1 MMKTY
6 LQRMGRSLQLPVA
19 VLPAAALLVG
29 VGHYMPKSWALA
41 QFLVAGGNAILNSLA
56 ILFAIGLAIGMSEEK
71 DGAAALAGLVAYLV
85 PIKVLDPSSV
95 AVLQGVKQS
104 QVDPGFASLGS
115 NVFIG
120 IIAGLIAAAL
130 YNRFHKTKLP
140 MALSFFSGK
149 RLVPIM
155 AALVMLLVTVIL
167 LFVWPPVYDALVSFG
182 KFIVGLGAAGAGL
195 YGFFNRLLIPTGLH
209 QALNAVFWFN
219 TAGINDIGNFWAG
232 KGVRGI
238 TGMYQAGF
246 FPVMMFGLP
255 AGALAIYRNARPEK
269 KVQVGSLM
277 MAGAFASFFTGVT
290 EPLEFS
296 FMFVAW
302 PLYVLHAV
310 FTGLSLGFA
319 ALMHWTAGF
328 SFSAGLVDFLLS
340 FHMPIADRPYMLLVQ
355 GLVMAVIY
363 YFGFDFAIK
372 KFNLMT
378 PGRETVDVDE
388 AVTTVVTNDDDDK
401 YTIMAK
407 KIFVAIGGKENIKVI
422 DNCTTR
428 LRLQLKDPQLVN
440 QAAVRAAGAAG
451 VNVLDD
457 TNVHIV
463 IGTEVEFVAQPL
475 HDLYDGKIEVG
486 TVADEQKAEAPAKKP
501 VVDESIKHGMTDDFY
516 SVANGQLVNMEDVND
531 ATFAAKLIGDGFAVD
546 PEDDQI
552 VAPVDGK
559 ITTIFPTKHAIGI
572 ETLDG
577 LKILVHMGINTVELK
592 GAPFEVA
599 VSVGQNV
606 THGDLLATAD
616 LEAIRAAGKQTTT
629 MVIITDMPDVA
640 YMKFSQPAGA
650 AKADQAVLQVTT
662 N

>member
-1 MMKTY
+1 MKTY

-29 VGHYMPKSWALA
+29 IGHYMPDSWAVA
-41 QFLVAGGNAILNSLA
+41 QFLQAGGNAILGSLA

-95 AVLQGVKQS
+95 ALLEGIKES
-104 QVDPGFASLGS
+104 QVDPSFASLSS

-120 IIAGLIAAAL
+120 IIAGLVAAGL

-149 RLVPIM
+149 RLVPIL
-155 AALVMLLVTVIL
+155 AAIVMLLFTILL
-167 LFVWPPVYDALVSFG
+167 LFVWPPVYEALVAFG

-232 KGVRGI
+232 KGVKGI

-255 AGALAIYRNARPEK
+255 AGAYAIYRNARPEK
-269 KVQVGSLM
+269 KAEVGGLM
-277 MAGAFASFFTGVT
+277 LAGAFASFFTGVT

-302 PLYVLHAV
+302 PLYVIHAV

-340 FHMPIADRPYMLLVQ
+340 FHLPIANRPYMLLVQ

-378 PGRETVDVDE
+378 PGRETDE
-388 AVTTVVTNDDDDK
+388 LDASTPEIVTNDNDDQ
-401 YTIMAK
+401 YTVMAK
-407 KIFVAIGGKENIKVI
+407 KIYAAIGGKENIKVI

-440 QAAVRAAGAAG
+440 QAAVRAAGVAG
-451 VNVLDD
+451 VNVLDE

-463 IGTEVEFVAQPL
+463 VGTEVEFVARAL
-475 HDLYDGKIEVG
+475 TDIYDGKIEA
-486 TVADEQKAEAPAKKP
+486 TVTQKQPEQKPAAPVK
-501 VVDESIKHGMTDDFY
+501 ETIKAGMTDQFY
-516 SVANGQLVNMEDVND
+516 SVANGELVDLEHVAD
-531 ATFAAKLIGDGFAVD
+531 ATFAQKLIGDGFAVEPRD
-546 PEDDQI
+546 NQI

-559 ITTIFPTKHAIGI
+559 IVTVFPTKHAIGL
-572 ETLDG
+572 ETENG
-577 LKILVHMGINTVELK
+577 LKVLVHMGINTVELK

-599 VSVGQNV
+599 VEVGQQV

-616 LEAIRAAGKQTTT
+616 LDAIRAAGKQTTMMT
-629 MVIITDMPDVA
+629 IVTDMNDVA
-640 YMKFSQPAGA
+640 YMKFSQPTGPV
-650 AKADQAVLQVTT
+650 KADQATMTVTT
-662 N
+662 GA

>member
-1 MMKTY
+1 MKTY

-29 VGHYMPKSWALA
+29 IGHYMPDSWAVA
-41 QFLVAGGNAILNSLA
+41 QFLQAGGNAILGSLA

-95 AVLQGVKQS
+95 ALLEGIKES
-104 QVDPGFASLGS
+104 QVDPSFASLSS

-120 IIAGLIAAAL
+120 IIAGLVAAGL

-149 RLVPIM
+149 RLVPIL
-155 AALVMLLVTVIL
+155 AAIVMLLFTILL
-167 LFVWPPVYDALVSFG
+167 LFVWPPVYEALVAFG

-232 KGVRGI
+232 KGVKGI

-255 AGALAIYRNARPEK
+255 AGAYAIYRNARPEK
-269 KVQVGSLM
+269 KAEVGGLM
-277 MAGAFASFFTGVT
+277 LAGAFASFFTGVT

-302 PLYVLHAV
+302 PLYVIHAV

-340 FHMPIADRPYMLLVQ
+340 FHLPIANRPYMLLVQ

-378 PGRETVDVDE
+378 PGRETDE
-388 AVTTVVTNDDDDK
+388 LDASTPEIVTNDNDDQ
-401 YTIMAK
+401 YTVMAK
-407 KIFVAIGGKENIKVI
+407 KIYAAIGGKENIKVI

-440 QAAVRAAGAAG
+440 QAAVRAAGVAG
-451 VNVLDD
+451 VNVLDE

-463 IGTEVEFVAQPL
+463 VGTEVEFVARAL
-475 HDLYDGKIEVG
+475 TDIYDGKIEAM
-486 TVADEQKAEAPAKKP
+486 VAQKQPEQKPAAPA
-501 VVDESIKHGMTDDFY
+501 EETIKSGMTDQFY
-516 SVANGQLVNMEDVND
+516 SVANGELVDLEHVAD
-531 ATFAAKLIGDGFAVD
+531 ATFAQKLIGDGFAVEPRD
-546 PEDDQI
+546 NQI

-559 ITTIFPTKHAIGI
+559 IVTVFPTKHAIGL
-572 ETLDG
+572 ETENG
-577 LKILVHMGINTVELK
+577 LKVLVHMGINTVELK

-599 VSVGQNV
+599 VEVGQQV

-616 LEAIRAAGKQTTT
+616 LDAIRAAGKQTTMMT
-629 MVIITDMPDVA
+629 IVTDMNDVA
-640 YMKFSQPAGA
+640 YMKFSQPTGPV
-650 AKADQAVLQVTT
+650 KADQATMTVTT
-662 N
+662 GA

>member
-1 MMKTY
+1 
-6 LQRMGRSLQLPVA
+6 
-19 VLPAAALLVG
+19 
-29 VGHYMPKSWALA
+29 MPDSWAVA
-41 QFLVAGGNAILNSLA
+41 QFLQAGGNAILGSLA

-95 AVLQGVKQS
+95 ALLEGIKES
-104 QVDPGFASLGS
+104 QVDPSFASLSS

-120 IIAGLIAAAL
+120 IIAGLVAAGL

-149 RLVPIM
+149 RLVPIL
-155 AALVMLLVTVIL
+155 AAIVMLLFTILL
-167 LFVWPPVYDALVSFG
+167 LFVWPPVYEALVAFG

-232 KGVRGI
+232 KGVKGI

-255 AGALAIYRNARPEK
+255 AGAYAIYRNARPEK
-269 KVQVGSLM
+269 KAEVGGLM
-277 MAGAFASFFTGVT
+277 LAGAFASFFTGVT

-302 PLYVLHAV
+302 PLYVIHAV

-340 FHMPIADRPYMLLVQ
+340 FHLPIANRPYMLLVQ

-378 PGRETVDVDE
+378 PGRETDE
-388 AVTTVVTNDDDDK
+388 LDASTPEIVTNDNDDQ
-401 YTIMAK
+401 YTVMAK
-407 KIFVAIGGKENIKVI
+407 KIYAAIGGKENIKVI

-440 QAAVRAAGAAG
+440 QAAVRAAGVAG
-451 VNVLDD
+451 VNVLDE

-463 IGTEVEFVAQPL
+463 VGTEVEFVARAL
-475 HDLYDGKIEVG
+475 TDIYDGKIEAM
-486 TVADEQKAEAPAKKP
+486 VAQKQPEQKPAAPA
-501 VVDESIKHGMTDDFY
+501 EETIKSGMTDQFY
-516 SVANGQLVNMEDVND
+516 SVANGELVDLEHVAD
-531 ATFAAKLIGDGFAVD
+531 ATFAQKLIGDGFAVEPRD
-546 PEDDQI
+546 NQI

-559 ITTIFPTKHAIGI
+559 IVTVFPTKHAIGL
-572 ETLDG
+572 ETENG
-577 LKILVHMGINTVELK
+577 LKVLVHMGINTVELK

-599 VSVGQNV
+599 VEVGQQV

-616 LEAIRAAGKQTTT
+616 LDAIRAAGKQTTMMT
-629 MVIITDMPDVA
+629 IVTDMNDVA
-640 YMKFSQPAGA
+640 YMKFSQPTGPV
-650 AKADQAVLQVTT
+650 KADQATMTVTT
-662 N
+662 GA

>member
-1 MMKTY
+1 MKTY

-29 VGHYMPKSWALA
+29 IGHYMPDSWAVA
-41 QFLVAGGNAILNSLA
+41 QFLQAGGNAILGSLA

-95 AVLQGVKQS
+95 ALLEGIKES
-104 QVDPGFASLGS
+104 QVDPSFASLSS

-120 IIAGLIAAAL
+120 IIAGLVAAGL

-149 RLVPIM
+149 RLVPIL
-155 AALVMLLVTVIL
+155 AAIVMLLFTILL
-167 LFVWPPVYDALVSFG
+167 LFVWPPVYEALVAFG

-232 KGVRGI
+232 KGVKGI

-255 AGALAIYRNARPEK
+255 AGAYAIYRNARPEK
-269 KVQVGSLM
+269 KAEVGGLM
-277 MAGAFASFFTGVT
+277 LAGAFASFFTGVT

-302 PLYVLHAV
+302 PLYVIHAV

-340 FHMPIADRPYMLLVQ
+340 FHLPIANRPYMLLVQ

-378 PGRETVDVDE
+378 PGRETDELDVSTPE
-388 AVTTVVTNDDDDK
+388 IVTNDNDDQ
-401 YTIMAK
+401 YTVMAK
-407 KIFVAIGGKENIKVI
+407 KIYAAIGGKENIKVI

-440 QAAVRAAGAAG
+440 QAAVRAAGVAG
-451 VNVLDD
+451 VNVLDE

-463 IGTEVEFVAQPL
+463 VGTEVEFVARAL
-475 HDLYDGKIEVG
+475 TDIYDGKIEAM
-486 TVADEQKAEAPAKKP
+486 VAQKQPEQKPTAPA
-501 VVDESIKHGMTDDFY
+501 EETIKAGMTDQFY
-516 SVANGQLVNMEDVND
+516 SVANGELVDLEHVAD
-531 ATFAAKLIGDGFAVD
+531 ATFAQKLIGDGFAVEPRD
-546 PEDDQI
+546 NQI

-559 ITTIFPTKHAIGI
+559 IVTVFPTKHAIGL
-572 ETLDG
+572 ETENG
-577 LKILVHMGINTVELK
+577 LKVLVHMGINTVELK

-599 VSVGQNV
+599 VEVGQQV

-616 LEAIRAAGKQTTT
+616 LDAIRAAGKQTTMMT
-629 MVIITDMPDVA
+629 IVTDMNDVA
-640 YMKFSQPAGA
+640 YMKFSQPTGPV
-650 AKADQAVLQVTT
+650 KADQATMTVTT
-662 N
+662 GA